1 MMRQALPYRPRFN
14 APPAAQ
20 RPTASLHRM
29 HPGYRSAGRVA
40 SAGRSRGQLARIW
53 WLVLGALVL
62 ALALVVRDLP
72 AQRTVHAARAVRAE
86 QGFDRALAVAT
97 ADSAWSRIGH
107 TYYDTTFHGQDWGA
121 IGRTVRERAGR
132 AHDMR
137 EVRAAIG
144 EMFAALGE
152 SHFVLIPS
160 DAVASWADAPV
171 DGETLGDVGME
182 FRLLDGAIVVSRL
195 APDGP
200 AALAGVHTGW
210 TLTQLGDV
218 EVAAFMRERLDV
230 PAGPARRLAELQLPM
245 SLMLHTQGSVGSTVR
260 ATFRDGEGR
269 VRRVEAVRRAVPG
282 EVVRFG
288 HLPPQVVRFETQR
301 YTDERG
307 CVGVIRFNIWM
318 IPVMAKLDDA
328 MVEFQRCRGIVV
340 DLRGN
345 TGGVTA
351 MLQGIGGYFVDS
363 ATSFGTMT
371 TRAGAMH
378 YVATPRRTD
387 RRGASFTPF
396 GRAVAIVMDGLSGS
410 TSEMFAATM
419 QAVGRARV
427 FGEPSAGQA
436 LPAMLAK
443 LPNGDVMQHVVGDF
457 TTAAGRRIEAH
468 GVTPD
473 VRWPLRRAALL
484 AGRDEAF
491 QDALAW
497 SGAGTVTTAALPS
510 GAR

>member
-1 MMRQALPYRPRFN
+1 
-14 APPAAQ
+14 
-20 RPTASLHRM
+20 M
-29 HPGYRSAGRVA
+29 HPGYRDAGRVA
-40 SAGRSRGQLARIW
+40 SVGRPRGQVVRITWLA

-62 ALALVVRDLP
+62 GLVARDLP
-72 AQRTVHAARAVRAE
+72 AQRAVRVARAEHTAP
-86 QGFDRALAVAT
+86 GFDRELAVAT
-97 ADSAWSRIGH
+97 ADSAWARIAH
-107 TYYDTTFHGQDWGA
+107 TYYDTTFHGQDWNA
-121 IGRTVRERAGR
+121 IGRTVRERAAR
-132 AHDMR
+132 ARDMR

-160 DAVASWADAPV
+160 DALASWVDAPV
-171 DGETLGDVGME
+171 EGETLGDVGME
-182 FRLLDGAIVVSRL
+182 FRLLDGAVVVSRVV
-195 APDGP
+195 PDGP
-200 AALAGVHTGW
+200 AAMAGVRPGW
-210 TLTQLGDV
+210 TLVRIGDT
-218 EVAAFMRERLDV
+218 EVASFMRERLAV
-230 PAGPARRLAELQLPM
+230 PPGPARRLAELQLPM
-245 SLMLHTQGSVGSTVR
+245 SLMLRTQGSVGSTVR
-260 ATFRDGEGR
+260 ATFRDGDGR
-269 VRRVEAVRRAVPG
+269 TRRIEAVRRAVDG

-301 YTDERG
+301 YTDDRG
-307 CVGVIRFNIWM
+307 CVGVIRFNVWM

-328 MVEFQRCRGIVV
+328 MAEFQRCRGIVV

-351 MLQGIGGYFVDS
+351 MLQGIGGYFVDT
-363 ATSFGTMT
+363 ATSFGTMS

-378 YVATPRRTD
+378 YIATPRRTD
-387 RRGASFTPF
+387 RRGSALAPF
-396 GRAVAIVMDGLSGS
+396 GGAVAIVMDGLSGS

-419 QAVGRARV
+419 QAVGRARI

-457 TTAAGRRIEAH
+457 TTADGRRIEAR

-484 AGRDEAF
+484 LGRDEAF

-497 SGAGTVTTAALPS
+497 TGATTVTTAALS
-510 GAR
+510 STSR